1 MRLQA
6 SHGGR
11 HRSIR
16 SGRRSL
22 AGVPRPLEIA
32 ACRRLCSW
40 GATGERLDGQPL
52 FACGG
57 CGSEWVP
64 TEQWTPVDWTGE
76 VPEPVQ
82 AARRGRGRG

>member
-16 SGRRSL
+16 RRRSL

-32 ACRRLCSW
+32 GCRQLCSW
-40 GATGERLDGQPL
+40 DATGEELDGEPL

-64 TEQWTPVDWTGE
+64 TEPWTPADWTGE

-82 AARRGRGRG
+82 AARRARGRG